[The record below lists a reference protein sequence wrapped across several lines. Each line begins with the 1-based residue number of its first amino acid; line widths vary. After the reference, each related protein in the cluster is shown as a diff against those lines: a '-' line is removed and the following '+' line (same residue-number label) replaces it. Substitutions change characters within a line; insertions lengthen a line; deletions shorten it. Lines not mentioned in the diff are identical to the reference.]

1 MATDQAAPV
10 QAQPAPDW
18 GLPAIAAV
26 DIRAAAFKARA
37 SRHVAQTSTDVADA
51 VRIDVKLDAPLPI
64 RALSPVLWVGDQRL
78 TECEVTDA
86 QGTSLRF
93 WALEPQALADGAPL
107 ALGWINERPA
117 VPTHDRRDAASTPAR
132 FVYQAPK

>member
-1 MATDQAAPV
+1 M
-10 QAQPAPDW
+10 
-18 GLPAIAAV
+18 
-26 DIRAAAFKARA
+26 
-37 SRHVAQTSTDVADA
+37 ADA
-51 VRIDVKLDAPLPI
+51 VRIDAKLDAPLPI

-93 WALEPQALADGAPL
+93 WALKPQALAEGAPL

-117 VPTHDRRDAASTPAR
+117 APKHDRRDAASTPAR
-132 FVYQAPK
+132 FVYRAPK